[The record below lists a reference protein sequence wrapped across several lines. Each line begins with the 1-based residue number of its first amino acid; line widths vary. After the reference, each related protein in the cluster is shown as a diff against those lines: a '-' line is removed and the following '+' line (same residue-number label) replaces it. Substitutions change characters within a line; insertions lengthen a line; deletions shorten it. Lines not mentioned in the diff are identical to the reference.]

1 MFTVRAILTTARL
14 IVEKQGVIK
23 SALVFFRCN
32 ISLHRHRRWMAVKLW
47 WWLMCK
53 LLHKVSDLSTRL
65 LVRHTGLVSSIVA
78 GLMCGFVVLKQGV
91 FKSLLVLFML

>member
-1 MFTVRAILTTARL
+1 
-14 IVEKQGVIK
+14 
-23 SALVFFRCN
+23 
-32 ISLHRHRRWMAVKLW
+32 
-47 WWLMCK
+47 MCK